1 MLENG
6 DQRFWTEKLLDLVD
20 EKRPDA
26 IVIAGDVYDRSAP
39 SGEAV
44 QLLDYLLTS
53 LAERGIPVMMIA
65 GNHDSGQ
72 RLSFARKL
80 LEKSSIHISGSL
92 GERGEMEHITLS
104 DEFGPV
110 DFWLCPYIFP
120 TLVAEKLG
128 DETVRDYDTAMRRL
142 VEVQKIDTSHRNVLV
157 AHQFVTANGEEATFG
172 GSESMVGGVGQ
183 IDCSAFDCFDYVA
196 LGHIHSSYSVGRE
209 SVRYAGSPLCYHLN
223 ETRQREKGPLLVD
236 FKGKGEG
243 MTIETQVIEPL
254 HRMRYLV
261 GTNDEIR
268 KIEKNST
275 ARDEYIGIQLTDTRL
290 TPEISTYFHELY
302 RARGSVLME
311 LTSSFSS
318 AGQAVDMD
326 RRKVESRS
334 LEDLFADF
342 LHDRVGEELEE
353 DEVKV
358 LHAASAFLQSS
369 EGRDFSDTEEIDNFL
384 GQLEKEVRA

>member
-196 LGHIHSSYSVGRE
+196 LGHIHSSYSVGRQ

-236 FKGKGEG
+236 LKEKGES

-268 KIEKNST
+268 KMEKDST
-275 ARDEYIGIQLTDTRL
+275 ARDEYIGIQLTDTRI

-302 RARGSVLME
+302 RARGSILMV

-318 AGQAVDMD
+318 VGQDVDMD

-342 LHDRVGEELEE
+342 LHDREGEELEE

-369 EGRDFSDTEEIDNFL
+369 EGRDFSDTEGIENFL